1 MLKMERN
8 SISWIGIADLFLF
21 LFLFF
26 LAAYIMAASENKTTT
41 DCSGKLL
48 LVENENKVLKKRI
61 TELEEALHRCQADLS
76 RCRED
81 LRRCREDLRQ
91 CRDDNIVLGKGR
103 FISDS
108 FGAVIGQALNA
119 LNELKQHMEE
129 RHFPVQ
135 IDRRPDSLFF
145 DMQVFFQHEGLEV
158 TKREE
163 REAIVIIGK
172 EFRRIL
178 DQRHT
183 FKLRESEE
191 HTFYLHEVMR
201 IVIEGHT
208 DETKKNEMANFYYS
222 AGRAQTV
229 LNILMQEC
237 GLKPPKYRIS
247 TASYAEFGRKPK
259 SSPDDSADTIDQKM
273 RRVTISIVPDYDR
286 LPSK

>member
-1 MLKMERN
+1 MIKMERN

-26 LAAYIMAASENKTTT
+26 LAAYIMAATENKSTT
-41 DCSGKLL
+41 DCAGKLIRMEK
-48 LVENENKVLKKRI
+48 ENRELKKKI
-61 TELEEALHRCQADLS
+61 AELEHALQ
-76 RCRED
+76 RCRKELKD
-81 LRRCREDLRQ
+81 CREDLRQ
-91 CRDDNIVLGKGR
+91 CRDDNIRVGQGR

-119 LNELKQHMEE
+119 LNELKQQMEA
-129 RHFPVQ
+129 RNFPVQ

-145 DMQVFFQHEGLEV
+145 DMQVFFRHERLDV
-158 TKREE
+158 TKQEE

-183 FKLRESEE
+183 FKLREGEE

-222 AGRAQTV
+222 AGRAQ
-229 LNILMQEC
+229 
-237 GLKPPKYRIS
+237 
-247 TASYAEFGRKPK
+247 
-259 SSPDDSADTIDQKM
+259 
-273 RRVTISIVPDYDR
+273 
-286 LPSK
+286 

>member
-26 LAAYIMAASENKTTT
+26 LAAYIMAATKNENAT

-48 LVENENKVLKKRI
+48 RMERENRELKKKI
-61 TELEEALHRCQADLS
+61 AELEDALHRCREDLS
-76 RCRED
+76 RCREKLD
-81 LRRCREDLRQ
+81 QCREDLRQ
-91 CRDDNIVLGKGR
+91 CRDDNIVLGQGR

-119 LNELKQHMEE
+119 LNELKQQMEA
-129 RHFPVQ
+129 RNFPVQ

-145 DMQVFFQHEGLEV
+145 DMQVFFRHEGLDV

-183 FKLRESEE
+183 FKLRE
-191 HTFYLHEVMR
+191 
-201 IVIEGHT
+201 
-208 DETKKNEMANFYYS
+208 
-222 AGRAQTV
+222 
-229 LNILMQEC
+229 
-237 GLKPPKYRIS
+237 
-247 TASYAEFGRKPK
+247 
-259 SSPDDSADTIDQKM
+259 
-273 RRVTISIVPDYDR
+273 
-286 LPSK
+286 